1 MSGGRGVLHR
11 TGGSPGSIVRLLR
24 MLPRVSRPRT
34 ALLVATTVA
43 VAALPVVMTAAIGLL
58 VGAVPRAV
66 EAGPG
71 SPQAADAYRL
81 LAVGAVALLLARV
94 VGHVHRANARNLGRE
109 VELVLQER
117 VVAAVARPEGIV
129 HLEDDETLRILR
141 VVRQLGA
148 DVIRPERAVDG
159 LAAVVPQLLSASLA
173 AVVLAFF
180 EPWIGL
186 AWFVAWPVLFLV
198 MQREYARMGRTTY
211 ERSAAMR
218 EPEYLRDLAISPG
231 PAKEIR
237 VWRMMPWLLARY
249 DALWNDLLLR
259 VRGAEQ
265 VRVRTAVAVVGTL
278 LTLSVA
284 TVLRLVDAGLSGA
297 VGLGALGVYLFALRI
312 MFDSAAFDDEAAHIS
327 FGATLVTTIDELDA
341 RLTSTRR
348 EVRARLP
355 EGAPERDL
363 QLRSVAFTYPGR
375 TVPVFDGLDLTVEAG
390 TSLAVVGHNG
400 AGKTTLV
407 KLLAGLYAPDRGTIT
422 VDGVD
427 LAQVAPEQWRR
438 RLSALFQD
446 FTRYR
451 LTVRENI
458 TLGAPWAADDTD
470 AVWAA
475 CEPIGI
481 RELVESLPR
490 GLDTVLSGEY
500 EGGTDLSDGQWQ
512 RIALA
517 RALFAVH
524 AGARVLVLDEPAA
537 ALDARTEAE
546 FYRQF
551 LDITAGLTTIVI
563 SHRFSTVRR
572 ADRIV
577 VLDGGRVVEDGSH
590 ESLMALG
597 GTYATA
603 FALQAARM
611 TGAGRR

>member
-1 MSGGRGVLHR
+1 MTRGPDVLRRVGRSVGS
-11 TGGSPGSIVRLLR
+11 TGPLLR
-24 MLPRVSRPRT
+24 VLPRVSRPRT
-34 ALLVATTVA
+34 TLLVATTVA
-43 VAALPVVMTAAIGLL
+43 VATLPVVMTVAIGLL
-58 VGAVPRAV
+58 VAAVPRAV
-66 EAGPG
+66 TAGAG
-71 SPQAADAYRL
+71 SPEAAAAYRL
-81 LAVGAVALLLARV
+81 LTTAAVALLLVRV

-109 VELVLQER
+109 VELTLQER
-117 VVAAVARPEGIV
+117 VVAAVARPEGIT
-129 HLEDDETLRILR
+129 HLEDEDTLRVLR

-159 LAAVVPQLLSASLA
+159 LAAVVPQLLSAAFA

-180 EPWIGL
+180 DPWIGL

-211 ERSAAMR
+211 ERSAALR

-231 PAKEIR
+231 PAKEVRI
-237 VWRMMPWLLARY
+237 WRMMPWLLTRY
-249 DALWNDLLLR
+249 DDLWSDLL
-259 VRGAEQ
+259 VRAGATDQ
-265 VRVRTAVAVVGTL
+265 VRVRTALGVVGTL
-278 LTLSVA
+278 LVLSLV
-284 TVLRLVDAGLSGA
+284 TVLRLVEAGTSGA

-327 FGATLVTTIDELDA
+327 FGATLVSTVDELETA
-341 RLTSTRR
+341 LTSTP
-348 EVRARLP
+348 RAAHAGLP
-355 EGAPERDL
+355 ANAPERL
-363 QLRSVAFTYPGR
+363 LELRSVGFTYPGR
-375 TVPVFDGLDLTVEAG
+375 SVPVFDGLDLTVAAG

-407 KLLAGLYAPDRGTIT
+407 KLLAGLYTPDHGTIA

-427 LAQVAPEQWRR
+427 LADVPAEQWRA

-451 LTVRENI
+451 LTVRDNI

-470 AVWAA
+470 KVWAA

-517 RALFAVH
+517 RAMFAVH
-524 AGARVLVLDEPAA
+524 AGATVLVLDEPAA

-551 LDITAGLTTIVI
+551 LEITAGLTTVVI

-577 VLDGGRVVEDGSH
+577 VLDGGAVAEDGSH

-597 GTYATA
+597 GRYAQA
-603 FALQAARM
+603 FTVQAARM
-611 TGAGRR
+611 TGTVGR